1 MFRKIF
7 RYFFAILLRKY
18 LPDVEMKSLLMRSHV
33 IQSVVITMIT
43 TAVLIADPN
52 QNTPIRT
59 QPCVF
64 QNFLKSDFRYIIY
77 TSGFRKGLNVVN
89 TLNIYVFMYL
99 TDGAQLGYKLSCN
112 IMSVTMRAV
121 IKVPNQVPVAAA
133 FIILQ

>member
-7 RYFFAILLRKY
+7 GYFFAILLTKY

-77 TSGFRKGLNVVN
+77 TSGFRNVVN
-89 TLNIYVFMYL
+89 TLNILCVF
-99 TDGAQLGYKLSCN
+99 
-112 IMSVTMRAV
+112 
-121 IKVPNQVPVAAA
+121 
-133 FIILQ
+133 ILQVLQGLNLTINKGETVALVGPSGCGKSTVIQLVQRYCIKHET